1 MLQVLA
7 VAIVIQIN
15 NLAGAPPPVV
25 RDAVREVT
33 RVYAAIDVRVESI
46 DADAAVRDPAVVHVI
61 VIGDETGALRRAR
74 DTVMGATIWTA
85 ARTPIVYLFYRRV
98 EAVSAKY
105 ASAVSMVF
113 ACTLAHEL
121 GHVLMPGH
129 THAPDGLMRASWRR
143 EELQRADQGQ
153 LQFTREE
160 VARIRSSTDVVSAFR
175 RTVHGPAEATHS
187 GGESDPAVE
196 DQRRNG
202 ARHQLEKDHGR

>member
-1 MLQVLA
+1 MLQMLA

-46 DADAAVRDPAVVHVI
+46 EADAAVRDPAVVHVI
-61 VIGDETGALRRAR
+61 VIGDETGALRHAR
-74 DTVMGATIWTA
+74 DTVMGATIWTT

-121 GHVLMPGH
+121 GHVLMPDH
-129 THAPDGLMRASWRR
+129 PHAPEGLMRASWRR

-153 LQFTREE
+153 LQFMPDD
-160 VARIRSSTDVVSAFR
+160 VARIRSSTYVVSAFG
-175 RTVHGPAEATHS
+175 RTATARLTPGAAYGS
-187 GGESDPAVE
+187 LDPAVE
-196 DQRRNG
+196 DQRRDG
-202 ARHQLEKDHGR
+202 ARHQLEKDHCR

>member
-1 MLQVLA
+1 MLQMLA

-46 DADAAVRDPAVVHVI
+46 EADAAVRDPAVVHVI

-74 DTVMGATIWTA
+74 DTVMGATIWTT

-129 THAPDGLMRASWRR
+129 MHAPEGLMRASWRR

-153 LQFTREE
+153 LQFTPEE
-160 VARIRSSTDVVSAFR
+160 VARIRSSTYVVSAFR
-175 RTVHGPAEATHS
+175 RTVTVRLKPDTTY
-187 GGESDPAVE
+187 GGSDPAIE